1 MKVLITGALGHI
13 GSFVAENIH
22 KITKIK
28 ETVLIDNFESG
39 KFNSLYN
46 LNKKS
51 KLSFFIKD
59 LNNKKTLDNFKNIN
73 YLIHCASM
81 TNAEKSFEKK
91 NEMFKNNL
99 NCLKTVIN
107 FCNSNKVKLIHIS
120 STSVYGKQADL
131 VDETCE
137 KKYLKPQSPYAK
149 IKLIEEN
156 ICKMFFNSY
165 KQSCSIL
172 RISSVYGPNQP
183 KRHIIP
189 TMMQSAMRNDSIRVD
204 KYSNGFQLMD
214 LVHVNDVCNALELA
228 CKLKKDFF
236 ICNISSGKSI
246 TANDIAKIISNIS
259 KNKKINVKNISK
271 QANHFV
277 YDISN
282 AKKILKFKPKEKID
296 EKSLTKWYKLLEN
309 I

>member
-91 NEMFKNNL
+91 K
-99 NCLKTVIN
+99 
-107 FCNSNKVKLIHIS
+107 
-120 STSVYGKQADL
+120 
-131 VDETCE
+131 
-137 KKYLKPQSPYAK
+137 
-149 IKLIEEN
+149 
-156 ICKMFFNSY
+156 
-165 KQSCSIL
+165 
-172 RISSVYGPNQP
+172 
-183 KRHIIP
+183 
-189 TMMQSAMRNDSIRVD
+189 
-204 KYSNGFQLMD
+204 
-214 LVHVNDVCNALELA
+214 
-228 CKLKKDFF
+228 
-236 ICNISSGKSI
+236 
-246 TANDIAKIISNIS
+246 
-259 KNKKINVKNISK
+259 
-271 QANHFV
+271 
-277 YDISN
+277 
-282 AKKILKFKPKEKID
+282 
-296 EKSLTKWYKLLEN
+296 
-309 I
+309 